1 MSTLYAVIDVE
12 TTGGKAGEEGVTE
25 IAVFLFDGHEIV
37 DQFITLVNPE
47 RPIQPFVQQL
57 TGITPKMVAR
67 APKFPEIAKRLV
79 QMTEGAVFVAHN
91 APFDYRM
98 IQDEFGRLGY
108 DYERKTLDTI
118 PLAKRLIPGLKSYG
132 LDALCTALNISNTSR
147 HRADGD
153 ARATVELLRILLA
166 KDREKS
172 IEGLAVDQSLGVRGD
187 HKFTQQIKQYRDT
200 TGVYYLYNAQ
210 GKVLYVGQSDRL
222 RNKIDRHFLA
232 TNEKAEALQNE
243 VAAVQIEETG
253 SWTLAKMLENMALK
267 QLQPPYNKPK
277 DQYNLGTGMYWV
289 PSEDGTSG
297 TFDVRP
303 VHHQKPRVYVQRTG
317 HGKDWAASWQAHIRP
332 NQTAWTENEA
342 WESLLEMTLPAR
354 ALVLDKGRRTGET
367 TVFWVEDRKLL
378 GYAWVQLASH
388 LQPNDVLR
396 NQLTKLPDSNYLMGV
411 LLDGVRWGGL
421 EVRAW

>member
-12 TTGGKAGEEGVTE
+12 TTGGRVGEEGVTE

-118 PLAKRLIPGLKSYG
+118 PLARRLIPGLKSYG

-172 IEGLAVDQSLGVRGD
+172 IEGLAIDQSLGVRGD
-187 HKFTQQIKQYRDT
+187 HRFTQQIKQYRDT

-243 VAAVQIEETG
+243 VATIQVEETG
-253 SWTLAKMLENMALK
+253 SLALAKMLEHLALK
-267 QLQPPYNKPK
+267 KLKPPYNKPK
-277 DQYNLGTGMYWV
+277 DRYALSTGLFWI
-289 PSEDGTSG
+289 PTDDGMSG

-303 VHHQKPRVYVQRTG
+303 VHQQKPRLYVQRTG
-317 HGKDWAASWQAHIRP
+317 HGRDWA
-332 NQTAWTENEA
+332 TAWEAHTRPTQTTWTEDEA
-342 WESLLEMTLPAR
+342 WDSLLGMVLPSN

-367 TVFWVEDRKLL
+367 TVFWVENGQLR

-388 LQPNDVLR
+388 IQANDVLR
-396 NQLTKLPDSNYLMGV
+396 HQLAELPESTYLHGV
-411 LLDGVRWGGL
+411 LMDAIRWGGL